1 MRTLR
6 ILALALL
13 TLLAAP
19 AAGASAA
26 PPPNDDRTT
35 AQAVPALP
43 ADIRGTLVEAT
54 ATGPDEGGAAAVWYR
69 YVAATDGRFTASFK
83 ATGDLDAQVAAF
95 RQVRSQVVFLDAEDS
110 DEKGEAALSFRVK
123 AGQTVLI
130 RVSRRPGSVAD
141 RFALLL
147 SAAAPEV
154 KPPGSPLGRGG
165 VTSTLDRVLRPAEAY
180 SYTMREGVTY
190 RVNVVPVT
198 PPKSAQPT
206 PDPAGDEAADE
217 PPEPTCSA
225 NVALYAPGTTDFD
238 EDTPQ
243 FVVGC
248 DAYRL
253 FTPARREGGRYVF
266 RAFTGRG
273 ARGPQRYHLQV
284 APAGP
289 NDTAPGVFL
298 ANQRTTP
305 GALAAG
311 GINRVDLYRFQ
322 LKSRS
327 RLKLSLAGPD
337 GLGMKLRNDRGRLI
351 EEGAAINRE
360 IAPGRYF
367 VAIQATAGT
376 RGRYRLRR
384 SSRTITRSSI
394 SISGVARARGRLGAT
409 LSVGVRL
416 RPAVGGPIR
425 VTFQRF
431 DPEAGW
437 LFLRSVDVRASNG
450 SARLGFRPPA
460 VGRFRAKAV
469 YLGTKAAAGSETG
482 FANVLVTAG
491 GD

>member
-1 MRTLR
+1 MRLPR
-6 ILALALL
+6 IVTLALL
-13 TLLAAP
+13 TLMVAP

-26 PPPNDDRTT
+26 PPPNDDRTA

-43 ADIRGTLVEAT
+43 ADVRGTLVEAT
-54 ATGPDEGGAAAVWYR
+54 VGQDEGSAAAVWYQ
-69 YVAATDGRFTASFK
+69 YVAATDGRFTATFK
-83 ATGDLDAQVAAF
+83 ATGDLDGQIAAF
-95 RQVRSQVVFLDAEDS
+95 RQVRSQLSFLDADDS
-110 DEKGEAALSFRVK
+110 DEKGGAALSFGVK

-190 RVNVVPVT
+190 RINVVPVT
-198 PPKSAQPT
+198 PPDAASTAN
-206 PDPAGDEAADE
+206 ADE
-217 PPEPTCSA
+217 DTPEYVCRA

-238 EDTPQ
+238 EDGPE
-243 FVVGC
+243 FVEGC

-253 FTPARREGGRYVF
+253 FTPARRAGGRYVF
-266 RAFTGRG
+266 RAFTPAG

-289 NDTAPGVFL
+289 NDSAPGVFL
-298 ANQRTTP
+298 ANQQTTS
-305 GALAAG
+305 GALAASG
-311 GINRVDLYRFQ
+311 VNRVDLYRFQ

-337 GLGMKLRNDRGRLI
+337 GLEMKLRNDRGRLI
-351 EEGAAINRE
+351 EQGAAINRE

-367 VAIQATAGT
+367 VAIQANAGT

-384 SSRTITRSSI
+384 SSRTITRASI

-416 RPAVGGPIR
+416 RPAVGGPVR

-450 SARLGFRPPA
+450 TARVGFRPPA
-460 VGRFRAKAV
+460 VGRFRAKAI
-469 YLGTKAAAGSETG
+469 YLGTKTAAGSETG
-482 FANVLVTAG
+482 FANVLVTTG
-491 GD
+491 GGA

>member
-1 MRTLR
+1 MRLTDMRLPRLVTLT
-6 ILALALL
+6 LL
-13 TLLAAP
+13 TLILAP
-19 AAGASAA
+19 TAGASAA
-26 PPPNDDRTT
+26 PPPNDDRTA

-43 ADIRGTLVEAT
+43 ADVRGTLVEAT
-54 ATGPDEGGAAAVWYR
+54 VGQDEGGAAAVWYR
-69 YVAATDGRFTASFK
+69 YVAATDGRFTAAFK
-83 ATGDLDAQVAAF
+83 ATGDLDGQIAAF
-95 RQVRSQVVFLDAEDS
+95 RQVRSQLSFLDADDS
-110 DEKGEAALSFRVK
+110 DEKGGAALSFRVK

-190 RVNVVPVT
+190 RINVVPVT
-198 PPKSAQPT
+198 PPATASTAN
-206 PDPAGDEAADE
+206 ADE
-217 PPEPTCSA
+217 DTPEYVCRA
-225 NVALYAPGTTDFD
+225 NVAVYAPGTTDFD
-238 EDTPQ
+238 EDRPE
-243 FVVGC
+243 FVAGC

-253 FTPARREGGRYVF
+253 FTPARRAGGRYVF
-266 RAFTGRG
+266 RAFTPAGT
-273 ARGPQRYHLQV
+273 RGPQRYHLQV

-289 NDTAPGVFL
+289 NDSAPGVFL
-298 ANQRTTP
+298 ANQRTTS
-305 GALAAG
+305 GALAASG
-311 GINRVDLYRFQ
+311 VNRVDLYRFQ

-337 GLGMKLRNDRGRLI
+337 GLEMKLRNDRGRLI
-351 EEGAAINRE
+351 EQGAAINRE
-360 IAPGRYF
+360 ITPGRYF
-367 VAIQATAGT
+367 VAIQANAGT

-384 SSRTITRSSI
+384 SSRTITRASI

-409 LSVGVRL
+409 LSVAVRL
-416 RPAVGGPIR
+416 RPAVGGPVR

-437 LFLRSVDVRASNG
+437 LFLRSVDVRASSG
-450 SARLGFRPPA
+450 TARVGFRAPA
-460 VGRFRAKAV
+460 VGRFRAKAI
-469 YLGTKAAAGSETG
+469 YLGTKTAAGSETG

-491 GD
+491 GGD

>member
-1 MRTLR
+1 MRSPR
-6 ILALALL
+6 ILALTLL
-13 TLLAAP
+13 TLFSAP
-19 AAGASAA
+19 VAGASAA
-26 PPPNDDRTT
+26 PPPNDDRTA

-43 ADIRGTLVEAT
+43 ADIRGTLVDAT

-83 ATGDLDAQVAAF
+83 ATGDLDAQIAAF
-95 RQVRSQVVFLDAEDS
+95 RQVRSQILFLDAEDS
-110 DEKGEAALSFRVK
+110 DDKGAAGLSFRIK

-130 RVSRRPGSVAD
+130 RVSRRVGSVAD
-141 RFALLL
+141 KFALLL

-154 KPPGSPLGRGG
+154 KPPGSPLGRRG

-190 RVNVVPVT
+190 RINVVPVT
-198 PPKSAQPT
+198 PP
-206 PDPAGDEAADE
+206 PAAKAAGHDEEEEEKE
-217 PPEPTCSA
+217 PEYVCRA

-238 EDTPQ
+238 DGPE
-243 FVVGC
+243 FVEGC
-248 DAYRL
+248 DTYRL

-266 RAFTGRG
+266 RAFTPSGS
-273 ARGPQRYHLQV
+273 RGPQRYHLQV

-298 ANQRTTP
+298 ANQRTTR

-311 GINRVDLYRFQ
+311 GVNRVDLYRFQ

-351 EEGAAINRE
+351 EDGSAINRE

-416 RPAVGGPIR
+416 RPAVGGPVR

-450 SARLGFRPPA
+450 TARLGFRPPA